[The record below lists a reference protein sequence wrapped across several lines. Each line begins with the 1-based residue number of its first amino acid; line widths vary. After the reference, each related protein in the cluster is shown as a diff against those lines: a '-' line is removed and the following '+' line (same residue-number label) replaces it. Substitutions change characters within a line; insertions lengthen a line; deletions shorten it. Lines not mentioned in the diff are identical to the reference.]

1 MGPKDLIRIWVKHF
15 NNADA
20 YSLAQ
25 LYAADAISH
34 QVGYDPIIGND
45 AIRTMFAGEF
55 SRAKMVCNI
64 ENIFQDGEWVI
75 LEWTDPLGLRGCG
88 FFQIRN
94 EKIIFTRGYFD
105 QITFNKIQGLAKSS

>member
-1 MGPKDLIRIWVKHF
+1 MQMLIALQSCIRPMPLAIKLAMIPYS
-15 NNADA
+15 ADA
-20 YSLAQ
+20 V
-25 LYAADAISH
+25 SH

-45 AIRTMFAGEF
+45 AIRTMFSSEF

-64 ENIFQDGEWVI
+64 ENVFQDGEWVI

-105 QITFNKIQGLAKSS
+105 QITFDKIQGLAKPS